1 MMPQIE
7 IRIIMKDLFY
17 YIFFRV
23 SRFYKSWGENSGYY
37 ISGKFLLFLAI
48 CANILTLTGLFCN
61 ILKIRYGIEVIY
73 VVCILFSVL
82 SFFIL
87 NEKKY
92 KELEEKYKNEKN
104 NKMNRWLVITYIIGS
119 IILYFISL
127 AFL

>member
-1 MMPQIE
+1 
-7 IRIIMKDLFY
+7 MKDLFY
-17 YIFFRV
+17 YIFYRA
-23 SRFYKSWGENSGYY
+23 SKFYKLWSENSNYY

-61 ILKIRYGIEVIY
+61 ILKIRYSIEVIY

-104 NKMNRWLVITYIIGS
+104 NKIKGWLVIAYIIGS

>member
-1 MMPQIE
+1 MPQIE

-104 NKMNRWLVITYIIGS
+104 NKMKRWLVITYIIGS

>member
-1 MMPQIE
+1 
-7 IRIIMKDLFY
+7 MKDLFY
-17 YIFFRV
+17 YIFYRA
-23 SRFYKSWGENSGYY
+23 SKFYKSWGENSNYY

-48 CANILTLTGLFCN
+48 CANILTLIGLFCN
-61 ILKIRYGIEVIY
+61 ILKIRYSIEVIY

-104 NKMNRWLVITYIIGS
+104 TKIKGWLVITYIIGS

>member
-1 MMPQIE
+1 
-7 IRIIMKDLFY
+7 MKDLFY
-17 YIFFRV
+17 YIFYRA
-23 SRFYKSWGENSGYY
+23 SKFYKSWGENSNYY

-48 CANILTLTGLFCN
+48 CANILTLIGLFCN
-61 ILKIRYGIEVIY
+61 ILKIRYSIEVIY

-87 NEKKY
+87 NEK
-92 KELEEKYKNEKN
+92 N
-104 NKMNRWLVITYIIGS
+104 NKIKGWLVIAYIIGS